1 MVYLGLIESPVLGF
15 LNLGP
20 MEMMIVGVVAILLFG
35 SRLPSVA
42 RSVGKS
48 VTEFR
53 RGMNDLQHEFRSA
66 MNEADEAARAP
77 VHGAQGRL
85 PNAASVA
92 HDHEPN
98 EPVRRDDSASDT
110 AYDSYTP
117 EPDAAHEE
125 DALAAVDRREGAAA
139 SSPSSVG

>member
-1 MVYLGLIESPVLGF
+1 MFNLGPIETPIVGF

-35 SRLPSVA
+35 SRLPTVA
-42 RSVGKS
+42 RSFGKS
-48 VTEFR
+48 ITEFR

-66 MNEADEAARAP
+66 MNDADEAARAP

-92 HDHEPN
+92 HDN
-98 EPVRRDDSASDT
+98 EPARRDDSSSDT
-110 AYDSYTP
+110 AYDTHVP
-117 EPDAAHEE
+117 EPEVVNEE
-125 DALAAVDRREGAAA
+125 DALAAVDRREG
-139 SSPSSVG
+139 SSV